1 METKKNSKV
10 AQSDQ
15 KKRAPIPKFHHRNL
29 RTEALF
35 FPNPYPKSLPKSP
48 LIIIIYLIIIIR
60 IIIIII

>member
-1 METKKNSKV
+1 MVMETKKNSKV

-35 FPNPYPKSLPKSP
+35 SPIPTPNPHLLLLLFNY
-48 LIIIIYLIIIIR
+48 YY
-60 IIIIII
+60 